1 MIPPDGQMSR
11 AGTGRQRGVRLAAIV
26 LGVLVLVVA
35 ASAAAMHMG
44 VRLGVGDRTASTALD
59 ASRTLASRAAL
70 PARDAADAN
79 VALRL
84 SGARLLQRASL
95 VQARIPRPRG
105 VAPFDWT
112 TWGGGI
118 SPEGVERVESLRAA
132 CAWIS
137 VYASGTDAP
146 AKGIQRAIIADIP
159 NWPAFRATPI
169 RAKLQTVSHAVAA
182 GDTSGA
188 LAPIEALC

>member
-1 MIPPDGQMSR
+1 MIPPARHTSCARRGRER
-11 AGTGRQRGVRLAAIV
+11 AKRRSAI
-26 LGVLVLVVA
+26 LIGVLVLVVVM
-35 ASAAAMHMG
+35 SAAIMHIG
-44 VRLGVGDRTASTALD
+44 VRLSLGDRTASDALN

-70 PARDAADAN
+70 PSRDAADAN
-79 VALRL
+79 IALRL
-84 SGARLLQRASL
+84 SGPRLLQHASV
-95 VQARIPRPRG
+95 VQAQIPRPSG

-137 VYASGTDAP
+137 TYASGTDAT
-146 AKGIQRAIIADIP
+146 AKGTQRAIIADIP

-169 RAKLQTVSHAVAA
+169 GTKLQTVSRTMTA
-182 GDTSGA
+182 GDTSDA
-188 LAPIEALC
+188 LAPIRALC